1 MKTSQIFIISTIII
15 GVTFFAVMSLFE
27 LPQSMMGWVLSD
39 IILALYLGYLAVTFI
54 KDSANAK
61 VQYPAKKVIA

>member
-15 GVTFFAVMSLFE
+15 GVTFFGIMTVFE

-39 IILALYLGYLAVTFI
+39 IILALYVGYLAVTFI
-54 KDSANAK
+54 KDSAK
-61 VQYPAKKVIA
+61 STVQYPAKKVTA